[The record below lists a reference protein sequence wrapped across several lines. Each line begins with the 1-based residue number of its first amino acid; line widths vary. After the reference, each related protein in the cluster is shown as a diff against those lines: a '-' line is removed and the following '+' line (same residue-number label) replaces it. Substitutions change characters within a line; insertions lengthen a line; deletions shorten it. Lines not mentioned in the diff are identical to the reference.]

1 VARLLLNSQV
11 EPPSRQHGVNDMQTR
26 IRIIKRG
33 TVKAINDLSTEPTT
47 KSDRQLERETVDTVK
62 GWVADWHER
71 KIQLQTAAHA
81 LICSMGTR
89 RDETTQRLAR
99 AH

>member
-1 VARLLLNSQV
+1 
-11 EPPSRQHGVNDMQTR
+11 MQAR

-33 TVKAINDLSTEPTT
+33 TAGVMNGLSAEPTT

-81 LICSMGTR
+81 LICSLGTR
-89 RDETTQRLAR
+89 GDETTQRLAR
-99 AH
+99 VH

>member
-1 VARLLLNSQV
+1 
-11 EPPSRQHGVNDMQTR
+11 MQAR

-33 TVKAINDLSTEPTT
+33 TAKGMNGFSAKPTT

-71 KIQLQTAAHA
+71 KVQLQTAADA
-81 LICSMGTR
+81 LICSMGIR
-89 RDETTQRLAR
+89 RDGTTQRLAR
-99 AH
+99 VH